1 MIRSTNSSDVLANFS
16 ALMIS
21 KTVVAEIVCLIR
33 LKISSEVAN
42 PELQTIS
49 TCFVTLI
56 FQKRV
61 ENESLE
67 MTLHLLSRRVQSF
80 SSPPIAYFVNVNM
93 VEYCFLINRNKGF
106 LTNMPFFRRWII
118 GTICESSAC
127 NNKLSCVKSVSSKR
141 DIFSIISSVV
151 SITLASLF
159 P

>member
-1 MIRSTNSSDVLANFS
+1 MIKSTNSSDVLANFS

-80 SSPPIAYFVNVNM
+80 F
-93 VEYCFLINRNKGF
+93 
-106 LTNMPFFRRWII
+106 
-118 GTICESSAC
+118 
-127 NNKLSCVKSVSSKR
+127 
-141 DIFSIISSVV
+141 
-151 SITLASLF
+151 
-159 P
+159 